1 MYDRFKIFQNKVK
14 AAILENPSLKYEI
27 MDIYDLCMSESEDP
41 STSLIHEIEL
51 AEENLLQLLE
61 ENKEVEQGVTEW
73 ETPHERDL

>member
-1 MYDRFKIFQNKVK
+1 MNERFKNFQNKIK
-14 AAILENPSLKYEI
+14 QAISENPSLKDEI

-51 AEENLLQLLE
+51 AEESLRQLLE

-73 ETPHERDL
+73 ETPYEREL